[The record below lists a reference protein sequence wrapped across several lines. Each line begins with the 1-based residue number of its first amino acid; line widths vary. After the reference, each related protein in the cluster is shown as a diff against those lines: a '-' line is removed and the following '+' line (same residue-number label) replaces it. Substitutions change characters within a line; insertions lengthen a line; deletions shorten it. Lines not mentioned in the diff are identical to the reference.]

1 MVEKKAQ
8 TIDILTFD
16 QSKSNII
23 VYQFSILHFYV
34 HSPVVCLIVCE
45 QDKENDKL
53 KYCFPKN
60 HLCALNLRTIISSH
74 CCNLPICDLG
84 TGHKVASVGPGNG

>member
-16 QSKSNII
+16 QSKSNIV
-23 VYQFSILHFYV
+23 VYQFSILHFYL

-53 KYCFPKN
+53 KYCFP
-60 HLCALNLRTIISSH
+60 
-74 CCNLPICDLG
+74 
-84 TGHKVASVGPGNG
+84 

>member
-1 MVEKKAQ
+1 MKLKQGNQDKIGWGFFFFRYLPHIYHAKFMVEKKAQ

-23 VYQFSILHFYV
+23 VYQFSILHFYL

-53 KYCFPKN
+53 KYCFP
-60 HLCALNLRTIISSH
+60 
-74 CCNLPICDLG
+74 
-84 TGHKVASVGPGNG
+84 